1 MNNFSSLSAMQYRKP
16 HNLILAALSGFLFW
30 LAWPARGFAPILF
43 VAWIPLLFIEDHF
56 YQYCEKKSGRRL
68 FWTSYF
74 AFLLWNLLTTWWI
87 YNASLFGAV
96 SAIVCNA
103 LFMAVVFRLF
113 HFTRC
118 KVGNVAGYA
127 SLIFY
132 WIGFEYLHMNW
143 DLSWPWLTLGN
154 GFSAYYKWVQWYEYT
169 GTLGGSV
176 WVLIV
181 NILLFL
187 SIKKA
192 LIARRAYLFGKKI
205 IAALLIILLPV
216 SFSIVRY
223 NGYKE
228 ISQPVSIAVV
238 QPNIDP
244 YNEKFSGMSAHEQL
258 VKILRLAS
266 TVTDTATDYL
276 VAPETAMPSGMWE
289 NELKSHPDMKLLRS
303 YLKTFDNLT
312 VVIGAS
318 TNEMYP
324 DKTPHSATAR
334 KFTDSNGYY
343 DSYNTAMQIDN
354 FSDSIQLYHKSKLV
368 PGVEKMPFPSVFK
381 YIDKFAIDLGGMSG
395 SLGIEKEPKNF
406 TAHSSEKI
414 APVICYESIYGE
426 YVADYVRKGAE
437 LLFIITNDGWWGDT
451 PGYRQHLQYGRLR
464 AIEMRRSIARSAN
477 TGISCFINQRGD
489 ISQPTK
495 WWEDAAI
502 RETIN
507 ANNEITFYAAQGD
520 YIARFALW
528 LSLLLLALIGFKMF
542 AKT

>member
-1 MNNFSSLSAMQYRKP
+1 MNNFSPLLIMQHKKHR
-16 HNLILAALSGFLFW
+16 NLILAGLSGILFW
-30 LAWPARGFAPILF
+30 LAWPARGFAPLLF
-43 VAWIPLLFIEDHF
+43 VAWIPLLFIEDYF
-56 YQYCEKKSGRRL
+56 YTHHENKGGRKL
-68 FWTSYF
+68 FWISYLV
-74 AFLLWNLLTTWWI
+74 FLLWNFLTTWWI
-87 YNASLFGAV
+87 YNASLFGAI

-103 LFMAVVFRLF
+103 LFMAFVFRLF

-118 KVGNVAGYA
+118 KSGNAVGYA
-127 SLIFY
+127 GLIFY
-132 WIGFEYLHMNW
+132 WIAFEYLHMNW

-169 GTLGGSV
+169 GTLGGSAWIFV
-176 WVLIV
+176 V
-181 NILLFL
+181 NILLFFG
-187 SIKKA
+187 IKKMLA
-192 LIARRAYLFGKKI
+192 EKRVNIADKKI
-205 IAALLIILLPV
+205 MTAFLIFILPV
-216 SFSIVRY
+216 SFSIVLY
-223 NGYKE
+223 NRYKE
-228 ISQPVSIAVV
+228 ISQPVTIAIV

-244 YNEKFSGMSAHEQL
+244 YNEKFSGMTAHEQL

-266 TVTDTATDYL
+266 TVTDSTTDYL

-289 NELKSHPDMKLLRS
+289 DELKSHPDMKLLRS
-303 YLKTFDNLT
+303 YLKGFNNLT

-354 FSDSIQLYHKSKLV
+354 FTDSIQLYHKSKLV
-368 PGVEKMPFPSVFK
+368 PGVEKMPFPSIFK

-395 SLGIEKEPKNF
+395 SLGVEQDPKNF
-406 TAHSSEKI
+406 TGHNSGKI

-426 YVADYVRKGAE
+426 YVAAYVRKGAQ

-489 ISQPTK
+489 ISQPTR

-502 RETIN
+502 KTTLN
-507 ANNEITFYAAQGD
+507 ANKEITFYAAHGD
-520 YIARFALW
+520 YIARYAMW
-528 LSLLLLALIGFKMF
+528 LSLLLLVFTGY
-542 AKT
+542 KTVTKK

>member
-507 ANNEITFYAAQGD
+507 ANNEITFYAAHGD

>member
-1 MNNFSSLSAMQYRKP
+1 MNNFSSLSAMQYWKP

-176 WVLIV
+176 WILIV

-192 LIARRAYLFGKKI
+192 FIARRAYLFGKKI

-507 ANNEITFYAAQGD
+507 ANNEITFYAAHGD